1 MTCQFA
7 TLLNF
12 TTISTNYYCLHDI
25 GQHAARRGEGRGR
38 ELEHKKCKNDLE
50 GLRNLEEIGAKSLG
64 SQVAAGLSPYL
75 VNSALLL
82 RDTARVCGEGGGGL
96 NCWNVCSFRPTLLRF
111 SWQTATF
118 LLCLT
123 KEGHMKGAIV
133 LVNDRRRQRVSCP
146 QRQRAIT
153 AQSVYPIPPP
163 CGRIA
168 VIRAAACSGPSL
180 AVRLAGGGALLE

>member
-96 NCWNVCSFRPTLLRF
+96 NVLPYYCNFP
-111 SWQTATF
+111 
-118 LLCLT
+118 
-123 KEGHMKGAIV
+123 IV
-133 LVNDRRRQRVSCP
+133 LDKGGSYDGDN
-146 QRQRAIT
+146 
-153 AQSVYPIPPP
+153 
-163 CGRIA
+163 G
-168 VIRAAACSGPSL
+168 
-180 AVRLAGGGALLE
+180 AGK